1 MKMDMVGGGTT
12 KPIALVV
19 DDDFLIRMDVASIL
33 EDAGFDTLEAGD
45 GDKAITLLTNA
56 NETVQVVFTD
66 VQMPGSRDGFALA
79 REVARRWPDIG
90 IVVASGTR
98 RPGPDEMPEGATF
111 IAKPFGAETIHEH
124 LCKVLPNERRPAP
137 LRDRA

>member
-1 MKMDMVGGGTT
+1 MDMVGGGAP
-12 KPIALVV
+12 KPVAVVV
-19 DDDFLIRMDVASIL
+19 DDDFLIRMDVASTL
-33 EDAGFDTLEAGD
+33 EDAGFDTLEASD
-45 GDKAITLLTNA
+45 ADKAITLLADTCESVA
-56 NETVQVVFTD
+56 LLFTD

-111 IAKPFGAETIHEH
+111 IAKPFGAETVHEH
-124 LCKVLPNERRPAP
+124 LCKVLPKERRPAP
-137 LRDRA
+137 LKDRA